1 MNETLLI
8 ILNSASTLFMVGVIW
23 FVQLVHYPLFRFV
36 SKEKFSQFEKSH
48 SRYASYVVIVPMLIE
63 LVTSIMLLKWY
74 PTSIPY
80 YLLLLGFILVVII
93 WVSTFFLQVPSHS
106 ILSEGY
112 KFKEIQWLVRSNWIR
127 SIAWSLRGIIVFIL
141 LLLS

>member
-36 SKEKFSQFEKSH
+36 SKKNFSHFEKLH
-48 SRYASYVVIVPMLIE
+48 SRYASYVVVFPMLIE
-63 LVTSIMLLKWY
+63 LVTSILLLKWC

-93 WVSTFFLQVPSHS
+93 WMSTFLLQVPSHAR
-106 ILSEGY
+106 LSAGY
-112 KFKEIQWLVRSNWIR
+112 DINEIKLLERSNWFR
-127 SIAWSLRGIIVFIL
+127 TTAWSLRGILVIIL
-141 LLLS
+141 LGLS